1 MLERLKAWARHL
13 KREII
18 VLAAAVRDPRTP
30 WYARALGIAVV
41 AYALSPLDLIPD
53 MIPVLGYLDELIL
66 LPAAIWLARR
76 MIPPEVLAEYRAK
89 ADAGTSLKP
98 SRTAAA
104 IIVVLWLV
112 TAAVLARWLWQWLA
126 EP

>member
-30 WYARALGIAVV
+30 WYARAFGIAVV

-53 MIPVLGYLDELIL
+53 MIPVIGYLDELIL

-76 MIPPEVLAEYRAK
+76 LIPPDVLAEYRAK
-89 ADAGTSLKP
+89 AEAGTSLKP

-104 IIVVLWLV
+104 IIVGLWLA
-112 TAAVLARWLWQWLA
+112 TAAVVARWLWQWLA